1 MLRIHLLLL
10 ACLIFAFCQSEQ
22 QPQQAQ
28 KAGLQKVYYKSQ
40 QEVQNLRNAGAEII
54 VQQPDYVVIRTD
66 SMLQTQDLKSEPI
79 QEVDL
84 VQRLV
89 KIALKDSTDLQ
100 TIVNSGVDLWE
111 VKNDTAVVRAFDI
124 YIEQL
129 KQAGLSIEIIAKNAS
144 KLEEKE

>member
-1 MLRIHLLLL
+1 MLRLYFLLF

-28 KAGLQKVYYKSQ
+28 TAGLQKVYYKNPE
-40 QEVQNLRNAGAEII
+40 EVQNLRNAGAEII
-54 VQQPDYVVIRTD
+54 VQQPDYVVIRTNK
-66 SMLQTQDLKSEPI
+66 MLQTHGLKSEPI
-79 QEVDL
+79 QEADL

-89 KIALKDSTDLQ
+89 KIAIRDSSDLQ

-129 KQAGLSIEIIAKNAS
+129 KQAGLSVEIIAQNAS
-144 KLEEKE
+144 KLEEK